1 MLRPLKIAG
10 LSAVIGVAGLLA
22 AGCSKSQDQS
32 SSEATQPAAE
42 QSTQTAAAPA
52 CDRDC
57 LNGMV
62 DSYLAALVAHDPTKV
77 PIADDYKFVE
87 NIHAMKVGEGLWT
100 NATAV
105 PTTFAIYVP
114 DPVAEQVGFLGMMQ
128 QDNKPIELAL
138 RLKVV
143 DGKITE
149 MEHLIA
155 ANLSENNLKN
165 LETPRP
171 VFLADVPEADR
182 NSRDDMLKIGETYY
196 TALVTNNGE
205 ASPFDDADCE
215 RHENG
220 MITVRPPSEKP
231 ADVTGRAAIGFLGCT
246 QQISSGMFTY
256 IKRIEPVRV
265 WIADPETGL
274 AFGLSQFRHPQD
286 VKEETITGVPGIDKM
301 PMNFDPF
308 DLPAAHIFKIYD
320 GKIHEIEAMGFTAPY
335 NAPTGWETN

>member
-1 MLRPLKIAG
+1 
-10 LSAVIGVAGLLA
+10 
-22 AGCSKSQDQS
+22 
-32 SSEATQPAAE
+32 
-42 QSTQTAAAPA
+42 
-52 CDRDC
+52 
-57 LNGMV
+57 
-62 DSYLAALVAHDPTKV
+62 
-77 PIADDYKFVE
+77 
-87 NIHAMKVGEGLWT
+87 
-100 NATAV
+100 
-105 PTTFAIYVP
+105 
-114 DPVAEQVGFLGMMQ
+114 
-128 QDNKPIELAL
+128 
-138 RLKVV
+138 
-143 DGKITE
+143 
-149 MEHLIA
+149 
-155 ANLSENNLKN
+155 
-165 LETPRP
+165 
-171 VFLADVPEADR
+171 
-182 NSRDDMLKIGETYY
+182 
-196 TALVTNNGE
+196 
-205 ASPFDDADCE
+205 
-215 RHENG
+215 